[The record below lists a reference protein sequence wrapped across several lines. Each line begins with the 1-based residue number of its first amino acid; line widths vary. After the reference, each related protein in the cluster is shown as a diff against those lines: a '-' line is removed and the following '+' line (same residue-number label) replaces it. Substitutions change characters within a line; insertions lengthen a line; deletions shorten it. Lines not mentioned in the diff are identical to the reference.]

1 MEEGLGIRIQGRD
14 LSPGDL
20 SWLAE
25 WIEARPQWSRSR
37 LRQEL
42 CLHWEWRNGAG
53 QLKTYAARALLAKL
67 EEQGRLRLP
76 ALRTQMRR
84 AEPWSRRARALE
96 HPLEEAEAIEGTLAG
111 LRPVELRLLTAGS
124 AAERRAEAQLA
135 RYHYRGLDRP
145 VGAHL
150 YYLGVD
156 REGRELAVLLLGA
169 AAWRCAARDRWIGWT
184 ESQRQS
190 RLGQVANQARFLI
203 LPGVRVP
210 HLASHLLGQL
220 TRRVARDW
228 WARHGQRLLAL
239 ETFVER
245 ERFAGTC
252 YRAAN
257 WQWVGQT
264 QGRSRQDRQHR
275 LQVGRKDVYLYGLHP
290 RFIRRLRAEAP
301 PFHGTSSA
309 FHTPTPPAGLGSQLT
324 APAGGPLGPAGN
336 L

>member
-1 MEEGLGIRIQGRD
+1 MDEARGIRIQGRD
-14 LSPGDL
+14 LSPADL
-20 SWLAE
+20 EWLPG
-25 WIEARPQWSRSR
+25 WIEAHPQWSRCR
-37 LRQEL
+37 LRHEL
-42 CLHWEWRNGAG
+42 CGHWDWRNGAG

-67 EEQGRLRLP
+67 EEQGRVRLP

-84 AEPWSRRARALE
+84 AQPWSVRARALDY
-96 HPLEEAEAIEGTLAG
+96 PLEEPGDIGGTLGG
-111 LRPVELRLLTAGS
+111 LRPVELRLLVAGS

-184 ESQRQS
+184 ESQRQIH
-190 RLGQVANQARFLI
+190 LGQVANQARFLI
-203 LPGVRVP
+203 LPGVHVP

-264 QGRSRQDRQHR
+264 QGRSRQDPQHR
-275 LQVGRKDVYLYGLHP
+275 LRVGRKDVYLYGLHP

-301 PFHGTSSA
+301 PFHETPSA
-309 FHTPTPPAGLGSQLT
+309 LHTPTPPAGLVSQRT
-324 APAGGPLGPAGN
+324 APAGGPLGPTGN